1 MLDAYALHF
10 LPLAGVEPVH
20 VPVDVVEADVLVE
33 VRLQVL
39 NCRHLAQWL
48 AHPGDDQMPEYVVTY
63 GSETDAVVYAVQDDL
78 RGVVERPVN
87 VREHLPGRHDGLVA
101 LVEIE
106 SQLAGVLVHPCTGPA
121 LQLLDLMRIR
131 RHTDGLELTELP
143 RTLVHHDHADRA
155 RFVSAPADKHARKG
169 SQSEAIHP
177 EKFPIL

>member
-1 MLDAYALHF
+1 MRFTLKN
-10 LPLAGVEPVH
+10 P
-20 VPVDVVEADVLVE
+20 
-33 VRLQVL
+33 RSLQYIDY
-39 NCRHLAQWL
+39 Q
-48 AHPGDDQMPEYVVTY
+48 
-63 GSETDAVVYAVQDDL
+63 
-78 RGVVERPVN
+78 N
-87 VREHLPGRHDGLVA
+87 VRKTEFLGCQSQ
-101 LVEIE
+101 EIE